1 MVIIERKENENKKVS
16 FTATGHAGSI
26 EDTESRLV
34 CSAVSILIQTFIQ
47 CGQDWVNK
55 GLLESFS
62 AVAAS
67 GNTNINISYDEKNK
81 GIYEIFE
88 YVIMTGF
95 QLLQNSFPDKVTLVV

>member
-1 MVIIERKENENKKVS
+1 MVIIERKENKNKTIS
-16 FTATGHAGSI
+16 FIATGHAGNI
-26 EDTESRLV
+26 EDSESRLV

-67 GNTNINISYDEKNK
+67 GNTNINISYDEKQANN
-81 GIYEIFE
+81 YENLEHI
-88 YVIMTGF
+88 IMTGF